1 MQNAAWDAEMVEKM
15 IPMEN
20 AKSLYIFILVLH
32 LESRRQFERTT
43 WRLVPCAVSPGMC
56 RRMASLRSAAPA
68 PRPSQR
74 QAWDQ
79 WRVGGRWG
87 ALGLPPTGL
96 VSRRASTRQ
105 DGSVAMIFVRPPP
118 AAGGSV

>member
-1 MQNAAWDAEMVEKM
+1 MVEKM

-79 WRVGGRWG
+79 WRLCEKLG
-87 ALGLPPTGL
+87 ALGIPLTGVLPC
-96 VSRRASTRQ
+96 
-105 DGSVAMIFVRPPP
+105 RPS
-118 AAGGSV
+118 AKQGGAFGVI

>member
-1 MQNAAWDAEMVEKM
+1 MVEKM

-79 WRVGGRWG
+79 WRVREKWGAAGLSLTGVMPGGPAPKPGGSFGVRFRRRPPASGAGGGRG
-87 ALGLPPTGL
+87 E
-96 VSRRASTRQ
+96 
-105 DGSVAMIFVRPPP
+105 
-118 AAGGSV
+118 GGRG

>member
-79 WRVGGRWG
+79 WRLDLDCG
-87 ALGLPPTGL
+87 ASELSTNALLPCRPSTTQLSGL
-96 VSRRASTRQ
+96 
-105 DGSVAMIFVRPPP
+105 
-118 AAGGSV
+118 

>member
-79 WRVGGRWG
+79 WRVGGRWA
-87 ALGLPPTGL
+87 ALGLSLNRLYPG
-96 VSRRASTRQ
+96 
-105 DGSVAMIFVRPPP
+105 RPP
-118 AAGGSV
+118 AKRDG